1 MISVVFVYPLCSWY
15 MLTYFTNQSLP
26 PPKLLP
32 HFVHDSGLNMVTGLQ
47 HLIVICFAMIHIFAL
62 LANYIINLANGQS
75 FSQLPKAFKK
85 LGLDSWDTTAVF
97 IWIVSQILLPP
108 LTLYFVNSLRK
119 TLGKFA
125 SEYNAK
131 LQNLVSAGKGVSST
145 TSTWQ
150 NM

>member
-1 MISVVFVYPLCSWY
+1 
-15 MLTYFTNQSLP
+15 
-26 PPKLLP
+26 
-32 HFVHDSGLNMVTGLQ
+32 MVTGLQ

-108 LTLYFVNSLRK
+108 LTLYFVKSLRN
-119 TLGKFA
+119 TLEKFA
-125 SEYNAK
+125 SDYNAK
-131 LQNLVSAGKGVSST
+131 LQNLVSAGKG
-145 TSTWQ
+145 
-150 NM
+150 